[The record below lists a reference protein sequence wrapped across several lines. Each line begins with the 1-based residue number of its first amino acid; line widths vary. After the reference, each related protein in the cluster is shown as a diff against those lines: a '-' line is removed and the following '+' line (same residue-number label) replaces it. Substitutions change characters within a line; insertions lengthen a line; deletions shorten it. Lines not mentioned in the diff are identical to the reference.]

1 MPQRDRVMTVRLSDE
16 EEALREALEL
26 HLGTDGASVMR
37 MALLELGRARG
48 VEPLNKKE
56 RPPVKAG
63 RRRNS

>member
-48 VEPLNKKE
+48 VEPLNKKGA
-56 RPPVKAG
+56 PPVKAG
-63 RRRNS
+63 RRRKS